1 MRLLALLITAA
12 IFISSITISCSAP
25 KGLSA
30 DVKKDTATNEMDSTI
45 ILIDTLTAA
54 PIMDSLQQE
63 MATKLNVPY
72 DSINDLKLYR
82 FIKDNFGKKCNNF
95 SETGFTCESFLSKL
109 IKNVYDHDFPN
120 TIAEQMKYKKVEL
133 FKNDKFLEQGDILFF
148 RTTDKKKEEITH
160 AGFYLQNGY
169 FVVATY
175 NEGVII
181 AKFQNG
187 YWNKRFVNA
196 GRYMKFISKKKN

>member
-1 MRLLALLITAA
+1 MRPLALLISAA
-12 IFISSITISCSAP
+12 IFISSITFSCRTP

-30 DVKKDTATNEMDSTI
+30 DVKKDTTVNEMDSTI
-45 ILIDTLTAA
+45 ILIDTVMAV
-54 PIMDSLQQE
+54 PMDNLQQE

-82 FIKDNFGKKCNNF
+82 FIKDNLGKKCNNLG
-95 SETGFTCESFLSKL
+95 ENGFTCESFLSTL
-109 IKNVYDHDFPN
+109 IKKVYEHDFPN
-120 TIAEQMKYKKVEL
+120 SIAEQMKYKKVEL

-196 GRYMKFISKKKN
+196 GRYMKFISRKKI